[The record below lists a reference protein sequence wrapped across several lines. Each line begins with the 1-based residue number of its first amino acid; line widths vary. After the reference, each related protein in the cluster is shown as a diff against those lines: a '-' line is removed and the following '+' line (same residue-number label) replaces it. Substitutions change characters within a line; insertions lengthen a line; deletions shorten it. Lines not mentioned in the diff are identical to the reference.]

1 MSYFWYVTQTPLPTS
16 SNNLCAAELTRR
28 CTTSSYNIDSQQ
40 TSYRWEKIGYRV
52 GCNYLPYAILQRY
65 YTLRSAISKLYNLY
79 YRSVRRRV
87 ASTASNKNCVLL
99 GVNVNQVSY
108 ITCFTVSRTLAE
120 AELSLTSRTQVSNR
134 FYKTI
139 LTLQSSRQY
148 TPTRG
153 QSNWTKC
160 NTGGPFL
167 VRSHPRGRKI
177 CNIA

>member
-1 MSYFWYVTQTPLPTS
+1 MSAATIYRMQYCNVTT
-16 SNNLCAAELTRR
+16 LCAARLVSCITCIIVAYAVELR
-28 CTTSSYNIDSQQ
+28 
-40 TSYRWEKIGYRV
+40 KH
-52 GCNYLPYAILQRY
+52 
-65 YTLRSAISKLYNLY
+65 
-79 YRSVRRRV
+79 
-87 ASTASNKNCVLL
+87 TASNKNCVLL